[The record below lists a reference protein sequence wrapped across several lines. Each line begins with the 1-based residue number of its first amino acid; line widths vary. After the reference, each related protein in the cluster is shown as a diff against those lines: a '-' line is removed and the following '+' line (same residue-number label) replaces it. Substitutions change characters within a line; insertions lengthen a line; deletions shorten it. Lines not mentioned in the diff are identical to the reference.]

1 MDLLMLYHRM
11 PFPPNKGEKFRSY
24 PQVIQLA
31 KRHRLW
37 LACFVDDREDYRYVP
52 DLEKLCHRF
61 QAVPL
66 SKHVALSRG
75 AWNVLC
81 GKTLT
86 EGYYGSRAM
95 WRVVQEWSAGR
106 FFDVAFAF
114 SSSMGPYIEDL
125 PVGRRVL
132 DMTDL
137 DSHKWTDYAG
147 KSNWPVSRMFHT
159 EAQRLARRELE
170 LIRKCDLTFLS
181 NERECDRVTDP
192 ALRTKVTTF
201 RTPMLLETYQTT
213 WGIHRDQIVGY
224 VGTMDYRPNVEA
236 VLWFAEHVWPEVARE
251 HPQAQWW
258 IVGRNPAR
266 EVRRLDDGSRI
277 TVTGAVEDVRNYL
290 ARMRVFVSPV
300 RTELGVQSK
309 VLEALAA
316 GRPTVVSTQA
326 HEGIKAAAG
335 KEYLVADSPE
345 EFCRAVGKLLD
356 DRARC
361 ESLAAAAIEFVRS
374 HYDAPVL
381 MPRFEELVAGAPEAQ
396 TVAS

>member
-37 LACFVDDREDYRYVP
+37 LACFVDDREDYSYVP
-52 DLEKLCHRF
+52 ELEKLCHCF

-95 WRVVQEWSAGR
+95 WRVIHEWSAGR

-114 SSSMGPYIEDL
+114 SSSMAAYIEDL

-137 DSHKWTDYAG
+137 DSAKWSTYAAG
-147 KSNWPVSRMFHT
+147 SGWPLSRMFGT
-159 EAQRLARRELE
+159 EARRLAARELE
-170 LIRKCDLTFLS
+170 LIRKYDLTFLS
-181 NERECDRVTDP
+181 NERECDKVSDP
-192 ALRTKVTTF
+192 ALRAKVTTF
-201 RTPMLLETYQTT
+201 KTPMLLETYEST
-213 WGIHRDQIVGY
+213 WGLDHDQVVGI
-224 VGTMDYRPNVEA
+224 VGTMDYKPNVES
-236 VLWFAEHVWPEVARE
+236 VRWFAENVWPALAER
-251 HPQAQWW
+251 HTQAQWW
-258 IVGRNPAR
+258 IVGRNPTR
-266 EVRRLDDGSRI
+266 EVRLLDDGDRVR
-277 TVTGAVEDVRNYL
+277 VTGSVDDVRRYL
-290 ARMRVFVSPV
+290 KRMRVFVSPIQA
-300 RTELGVQSK
+300 ELGVQSK

-316 GRPTVVSTQA
+316 GRPTVVSRQA
-326 HEGIKAAAG
+326 HEGINADDGEEYVVADGPEAFVDAIGGLLEDRPRCEQLAAAG
-335 KEYLVADSPE
+335 
-345 EFCRAVGKLLD
+345 
-356 DRARC
+356 
-361 ESLAAAAIEFVRS
+361 IEFIRRK
-374 HYDAPVL
+374 YDAPVL
-381 MPRFEELVAGAPEAQ
+381 MPRFEELVMGAPEPQ
-396 TVAS
+396 KVAL